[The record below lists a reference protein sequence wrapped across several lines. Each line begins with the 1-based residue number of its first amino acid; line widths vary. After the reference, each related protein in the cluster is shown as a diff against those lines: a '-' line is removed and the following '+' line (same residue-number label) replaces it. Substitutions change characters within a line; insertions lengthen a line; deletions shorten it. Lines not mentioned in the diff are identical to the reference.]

1 MAWKCGLG
9 PIPNQTVNSAGCAIG
24 RRFHAI
30 RADDP
35 PSGHEVHMSPE
46 EALRTFVELGAQ
58 TFLPRHYATLRL
70 SDEPA

>member
-1 MAWKCGLG
+1 
-9 PIPNQTVNSAGCAIG
+9 
-24 RRFHAI
+24 
-30 RADDP
+30 
-35 PSGHEVHMSPE
+35 MSPE